1 VLIFI
6 HECIIIKKQ
15 TPNNGQKSDIC
26 YLILIF
32 ALYVTFGG
40 CMEEY
45 LEKKDRRIGKT
56 QKNIRDAFINLITE
70 KEISQITVKELAEK
84 ADINRKTFYMHY
96 SSIEDVLDKIENEII
111 EKLLSVLEQY
121 DFFDSQ
127 FDIYALFC
135 SLNDV
140 INEDFDLYKRL
151 VYSSSYNFLIIKV
164 KELLKDALL
173 NKYNKKLNMNKELY
187 SLYAEYT
194 ASGVISLYIE
204 WFKTN
209 SELSLEDLAK
219 VAGNITFN
227 GVSVILAK

>member
-1 VLIFI
+1 
-6 HECIIIKKQ
+6 
-15 TPNNGQKSDIC
+15 
-26 YLILIF
+26 
-32 ALYVTFGG
+32 
-40 CMEEY
+40 MEEY

-56 QKNIRDAFINLITE
+56 QKNIRDAFVNLITE
-70 KEISQITVKELAEK
+70 KEISQITVKELAER

-194 ASGVISLYIE
+194 ASGVMSLYIE